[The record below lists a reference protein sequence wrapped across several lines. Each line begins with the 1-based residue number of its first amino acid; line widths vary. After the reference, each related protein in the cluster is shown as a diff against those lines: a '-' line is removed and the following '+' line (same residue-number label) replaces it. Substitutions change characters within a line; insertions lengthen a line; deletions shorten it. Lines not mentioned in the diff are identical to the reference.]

1 MRYIRIH
8 VNPKNNLHQIFL
20 VQLIQRLLQL
30 LKTCNTNFNSSL
42 KPRDIFLYK
51 NLDFRFSAGFFNGT
65 IVNHFHPTVID
76 RRFTIDIYK
85 AISYIRYSFI
95 NKALRRSYGLIEK
108 NIHSSRK
115 EQWRIRKNIVL
126 SNSTIAARIVIVQP
140 INMNIVILF
149 SIRHLYID
157 NMQTQKKALQFQ
169 RTYKISS
176 LSSNPKI

>member
-1 MRYIRIH
+1 MIYIRIH
-8 VNPKNNLHQIFL
+8 VNPKNNLHHFFL

-30 LKTCNTNFNSSL
+30 LKTCNTTFNNSL

-65 IVNHFHPTVID
+65 IVNLFHPTVID

-108 NIHSSRK
+108 NIVAG
-115 EQWRIRKNIVL
+115 KNSGEFEKTL
-126 SNSTIAARIVIVQP
+126 SYQI
-140 INMNIVILF
+140 
-149 SIRHLYID
+149 
-157 NMQTQKKALQFQ
+157 ALQQ
-169 RTYKISS
+169 LQLSQCS
-176 LSSNPKI
+176 LLT

>member
-8 VNPKNNLHQIFL
+8 VNPKNNLHHFFL

-30 LKTCNTNFNSSL
+30 LKTCNTNFNNSL
-42 KPRDIFLYK
+42 KPRAIFLYK

-65 IVNHFHPTVID
+65 IVNLFHPTVID

-108 NIHSSRK
+108 NMMQKTGLNFIVTGKNSGELKKNLVFIIYGSKNCHS
-115 EQWRIRKNIVL
+115 
-126 SNSTIAARIVIVQP
+126 AAHFVEVRPFPARVCAD
-140 INMNIVILF
+140 
-149 SIRHLYID
+149 RCRCTK
-157 NMQTQKKALQFQ
+157 TQ
-169 RTYKISS
+169 RV
-176 LSSNPKI
+176 